1 MSATETSVTGEMAA
15 WQLAGRGRD
24 LASWAPPP
32 RSRILFA
39 VAEAVPFAKVG
50 GLADVGGALP
60 RALADRGHSVRLVLP
75 GYPCVDLGELVDSLE
90 VALGGVP
97 ERVDV
102 YACGTHQ
109 GVDVYALANGTHFD
123 REMIYGYEDDV
134 ARFTL
139 FSKAAARFA
148 ATSGWPPDIVHAN
161 DWHTGLLPDYA
172 RRAPYRAGLGG
183 AATIFT
189 IHNLAHQ
196 GPVAAND
203 RPLIGIDGLRDS
215 LIAQGIASADAV
227 STVSH
232 KYLAE
237 ILTPEYGEGLDQLLR
252 SRRDRLTGIL
262 NGIEYE
268 EFDPGIDPH
277 IPARYGP
284 SSLERK
290 ALDKRALQQRGGL
303 TVDPDVPLLG
313 MVARLVDQKGLD
325 LLCASLKR
333 VVDLRTQVAVM
344 GVGETRYRR
353 ALEEAAG
360 SSSDSIAYFP
370 TSRDELARLV
380 YAGSDLFLAPSNYE
394 PCGLGPLIALRY
406 ASIPIVRRTGGM
418 AETIPDFMRDSLN
431 GLGFTFIP
439 RSEEHLVGAVKTAAD
454 VYADKER
461 WRELQ
466 RRAMAADFSWARS
479 AAEYE
484 QMYRDAALL
493 RRTHAGALPGR

>member
-1 MSATETSVTGEMAA
+1 
-15 WQLAGRGRD
+15 
-24 LASWAPPP
+24 
-32 RSRILFA
+32 
-39 VAEAVPFAKVG
+39 
-50 GLADVGGALP
+50 
-60 RALADRGHSVRLVLP
+60 
-75 GYPCVDLGELVDSLE
+75 
-90 VALGGVP
+90 
-97 ERVDV
+97 
-102 YACGTHQ
+102 
-109 GVDVYALANGTHFD
+109 
-123 REMIYGYEDDV
+123 
-134 ARFTL
+134 
-139 FSKAAARFA
+139 
-148 ATSGWPPDIVHAN
+148 
-161 DWHTGLLPDYA
+161 
-172 RRAPYRAGLGG
+172 
-183 AATIFT
+183 
-189 IHNLAHQ
+189 
-196 GPVAAND
+196 
-203 RPLIGIDGLRDS
+203 
-215 LIAQGIASADAV
+215 
-227 STVSH
+227 
-232 KYLAE
+232 
-237 ILTPEYGEGLDQLLR
+237 
-252 SRRDRLTGIL
+252 LTGIL

-333 VVDLRTQVAVM
+333 VVDLGTQVAVM

-418 AETIPDFMRDSLN
+418 AETIPDYVRDSLN

-439 RSEEHLVGAVKTAAD
+439 RSEKHLVGAVKTASD

-466 RRAMAADFSWARS
+466 RRAMAADFSWGRS

-484 QMYRDAALL
+484 QMYRYAALL
-493 RRTHAGALPGR
+493 RRAQAGALNGR